1 MFNNIVRYKF
11 LYRYYYGTIKTKLLK
26 QYNDITRPRSV
37 TETQIKEEVKEEV
50 KEEILSPAR
59 PQATPSPSDSATSQ
73 RSTTGKCFILFVFI
87 SVLNELS

>member
-26 QYNDITRPRSV
+26 QYNDKTRPRSV
-37 TETQIKEEVKEEV
+37 TETQI